1 MKRLII
7 LALAT
12 FLAAPYTLEAAKKKK
27 APKATWGSG
36 KRAPA
41 KKRPV
46 TKHVIVDHSRGR

>member
-1 MKRLII
+1 MKKLLIM
-7 LALAT
+7 ALAA
-12 FLAAPYTLEAAKKKK
+12 FLAAPYTLEAAKKRKN
-27 APKATWGSG
+27 PKATWGKG